1 MVQHIGYSRQRNAPD
16 NSELLNQLKM
26 LKGELDSL
34 KSEYKTDMQNI
45 ALDIVEVD
53 SKITNSQP

>member
-1 MVQHIGYSRQRNAPD
+1 MVQPIGHSRQRNAPD
-16 NSELLNQLKM
+16 NSELLSQLKM
-26 LKGELDSL
+26 LKDELDSL